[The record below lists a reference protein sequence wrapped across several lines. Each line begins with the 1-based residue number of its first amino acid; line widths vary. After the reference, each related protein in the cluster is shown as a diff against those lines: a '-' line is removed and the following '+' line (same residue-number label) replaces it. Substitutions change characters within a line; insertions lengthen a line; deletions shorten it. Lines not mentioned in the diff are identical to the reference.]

1 MKLGKSTKTNQ
12 FLESLK
18 AEGEVIAEDLPLP
31 STSAVSSGAAAQPVF
46 VPTDPIT
53 IMVEEKL
60 MVVWK
65 RDGGLE
71 NMEVQGTMALTVLKE
86 EDAYIRIHVSQSLS
100 QPESNKSKLHWA
112 LDIPTS
118 SLENAF
124 AGVFAHKNHV
134 HDCSQF
140 MGVKSMAAVTCNAL
154 GCPSAV

>member
-1 MKLGKSTKTNQ
+1 MGMKLGKSTKTNQ

-31 STSAVSSGAAAQPVF
+31 PTSAAGGAAAQPVF

-86 EDAYIRIHVSQSLS
+86 EDAYIRIHVSQSLGQS
-100 QPESNKSKLHWA
+100 ESNESRVHCTLAFFAECLAAGFTYENQLHDW
-112 LDIPTS
+112 
-118 SLENAF
+118 
-124 AGVFAHKNHV
+124 
-134 HDCSQF
+134 C
-140 MGVKSMAAVTCNAL
+140 
-154 GCPSAV
+154 